1 MPLASGTKLGPY
13 EIQSQLGAGG
23 MGEVYRARD
32 IRLNRDVALK
42 ILPESFALDADR
54 LRRFEQ
60 ETQAVAALNHP
71 NILAIYDVGHHN
83 ATPFLVS
90 ELLEGE
96 TLRAVLDRG
105 SLPQRKVI
113 DYSVQIAK
121 GLSAAHDKGI
131 VHRDLK
137 PDNLFVCRDGRIK
150 ILDFGLAK
158 LAAKELP
165 PEPEGLTMT
174 SANTAAGLI
183 MGTASYM
190 APEQV
195 RGEPVDART
204 DIFAFG
210 AVLFEMVS
218 GRRAFR
224 RDTAAETMTAIL
236 KDDVAELTDLPTPI
250 TPGLDRIMRRCLEKS
265 SEQRFQS
272 SKDLAFALE
281 ALTQIS
287 GSSSTSGAQAALQ
300 AAGTAS
306 RRRFAGVAA
315 SLALVAAMLAL
326 AWWLGRGSSSPT
338 PPHYQPIT
346 FRAGSLGRARFTPDG
361 SIVYAASWEKGQN
374 QLYMARTDEP
384 GARELQLKDAELL
397 SISKRGEL
405 AVRINSIRI
414 GGFAQSGTL
423 ARFSLSGGTPREVLT
438 DVQDADWAADSENMA
453 VVRFAPETS
462 HWRLEYPVGKT
473 LFEGINWISNP
484 RISPD
489 GKWVAFLDHENPG
502 GDDEGA
508 VAVIGPD
515 GKEKK
520 LSVGWS
526 SVEGVVWVPSGD
538 EIWFAG
544 SDTGSSSNLRAVTL
558 NGKLRDLANVPGG
571 MWMEDL
577 RDGIAL
583 VTTHQARLNIRG
595 MPPGGKQENELGWLG
610 WSLLRD
616 ISSDGK
622 KVLFEEEAEGGGPN
636 YTVFLRDTDGSPP
649 IRIGEGEAEAISP
662 DDKWVITKPVKG
674 NILSL
679 VPVGAGSPRPLTHDS
694 ISYGTVRFLPDGK
707 QLLASGIETGHAR
720 RDYLID
726 LSNGNSQP
734 ITPEGVYGTILSPDG
749 RKIAVRGPD
758 QKWGVWPLDGSG
770 LRPIPGLDPK
780 YSVNG
785 WTSDGSSLYVFSG
798 RMSEKAALV
807 YRVNPTTGKMD
818 FWKEFGGGL
827 QAGVDDVGPPR
838 FSRDGTA
845 HAYVYEQVLSQ
856 AYVVKGLK

>member
-1 MPLASGTKLGPY
+1 
-13 EIQSQLGAGG
+13 

-32 IRLNRDVALK
+32 TRLKRDVAIK
-42 ILPESFALDADR
+42 ILPESFAPDADR

-71 NILAIYDVGHHN
+71 NILALYDVGHHN
-83 ATPFLVS
+83 AAPFLVS

-96 TLRAVLDRG
+96 TLRALLDRG
-105 SLPQRKVI
+105 HLPQRKVI

-137 PDNLFVCRDGRIK
+137 PDNLFVCRDGRVK

-158 LAAKELP
+158 LAVKETP
-165 PEPEGLTMT
+165 PEPESVTMT
-174 SANTAAGLI
+174 SANTAAGMV

-195 RGEPVDART
+195 RGASVDPRT

-224 RDTAAETMTAIL
+224 RDTAAEIMTAIL
-236 KDDVAELTDLPTPI
+236 KDDVAEVSDLPTPMS
-250 TPGLDRIMRRCLEKS
+250 PALDRIMRRCLEKS
-265 SEQRFQS
+265 PEHRFQS

-281 ALTQIS
+281 ALTQTS
-287 GSSSTSGAQAALQ
+287 GSGISGAQTALR
-300 AAGTAS
+300 ATSADF
-306 RRRFAGVAA
+306 RRKFAGVAA
-315 SLALVAAMLAL
+315 AVVLAAVMLGFG
-326 AWWLGRGSSSPT
+326 WWLGHGTGSASP
-338 PPHYQPIT
+338 PSYQPIT
-346 FRAGSLGRARFTPDG
+346 FRAGSLGHARFTPDG
-361 SIVYAASWEKGQN
+361 SIIYAASWERGQN

-405 AVRINSIRI
+405 AVRINTVRI
-414 GGFAQSGTL
+414 GGFAYSGTL

-438 DVQDADWAADSENMA
+438 EVQDADWAADGENMA

-473 LFEGINWISNP
+473 LFEGINWISQP

-502 GDDEGA
+502 GDDQGS
-508 VAVIGPD
+508 VALIGLD
-515 GKEKK
+515 GKVRK
-520 LSVGWS
+520 LSSGWS
-526 SVEGVVWVPSGD
+526 SIEGVLWAPSGG
-538 EIWFAG
+538 EVWFAA
-544 SDTGSSSNLRAVTL
+544 SDTGSSQNLRAVTL
-558 NGKLRDLANVPGG
+558 NGKLRTIANVPGG
-571 MWMEDL
+571 MWLEDL
-577 RDGIAL
+577 RDGVAL

-616 ISSDGK
+616 ISSDGR

-636 YTVFLRDTDGSPP
+636 YTSFLRDTDGSPP
-649 IRIGEGEAEAISP
+649 IRIGEGEAQAISP
-662 DDKWVITKPVKG
+662 DNKWVITKPVKR

-679 VPVGAGSPRPLTHDS
+679 VPFGAGAARPLTHDS
-694 ISYGTVRFLPDGK
+694 VSYGNVRFLPDGK
-707 QLLASGIETGHAR
+707 QLLANGIEPGHGR

-726 LSNGNSQP
+726 LSNGNSRP
-734 ITPEGVYGTILSPDG
+734 ITPEGFFGVVVSQDG

-770 LRPIPGLDPK
+770 FRPIPGLDPK
-780 YSVNG
+780 YGVNG
-785 WTSDGSSLYVFSG
+785 WTPDGSSLYVSSG
-798 RMSEKAALV
+798 QMSEKSAQI
-807 YRVNPTTGKMD
+807 YRVDPTTGKMD
-818 FWKEFGGGL
+818 FWKEFGGSL
-827 QAGVDDVGPPR
+827 QVGVNDVGPPR
-838 FSRDGTA
+838 FSGDGSA
-845 HAYVYEQVLSQ
+845 YAYVYEQVLSQ

>member
-1 MPLASGTKLGPY
+1 MPLAFGAKLGPY

-32 IRLNRDVALK
+32 TRLKRDVAIK
-42 ILPESFALDADR
+42 ILPESFAPDADR

-71 NILAIYDVGHHN
+71 NILALYDVGHHN
-83 ATPFLVS
+83 AAPFLVS

-96 TLRAVLDRG
+96 TLRALLDRG
-105 SLPQRKVI
+105 HLPQRKVI

-137 PDNLFVCRDGRIK
+137 PDNLFVCRDGRVK

-158 LAAKELP
+158 LAVKETP
-165 PEPEGLTMT
+165 PEPESVTMT
-174 SANTAAGLI
+174 SANTAAGMV

-195 RGEPVDART
+195 RGASVDPRT

-224 RDTAAETMTAIL
+224 RDTAAEIMTAIL
-236 KDDVAELTDLPTPI
+236 KDDVAEVSDLPTPMS
-250 TPGLDRIMRRCLEKS
+250 PALDRIMRRCLEKS
-265 SEQRFQS
+265 PEHRFQS

-281 ALTQIS
+281 ALTQTS
-287 GSSSTSGAQAALQ
+287 GSGISGAQTALR
-300 AAGTAS
+300 ATSADF
-306 RRRFAGVAA
+306 RRKFAGVAA
-315 SLALVAAMLAL
+315 AVVLAAVMLGFG
-326 AWWLGRGSSSPT
+326 WWLGHGTGSASP
-338 PPHYQPIT
+338 PSYQPIT
-346 FRAGSLGRARFTPDG
+346 FRAGSLGHARFTPDG
-361 SIVYAASWEKGQN
+361 SIIYAASWERGQN

-405 AVRINSIRI
+405 AVRINTVRI
-414 GGFAQSGTL
+414 GGFAYSGTL

-438 DVQDADWAADSENMA
+438 EVQDADWAADGENMA

-473 LFEGINWISNP
+473 LFEGINWISQP

-502 GDDEGA
+502 GDDQGS
-508 VAVIGPD
+508 VALIGLD
-515 GKEKK
+515 GKVRK
-520 LSVGWS
+520 LSSGWS
-526 SVEGVVWVPSGD
+526 SIEGVLWAPSGG
-538 EIWFAG
+538 EVWFAA
-544 SDTGSSSNLRAVTL
+544 SDTGSSQNLRAVTL
-558 NGKLRDLANVPGG
+558 NGKLRTIANVPGG
-571 MWMEDL
+571 MWLEDL
-577 RDGIAL
+577 RDGVAL

-616 ISSDGK
+616 ISSDGR

-636 YTVFLRDTDGSPP
+636 YTSFLRDTDGSPP
-649 IRIGEGEAEAISP
+649 IRIGEGEAQAISP
-662 DDKWVITKPVKG
+662 DNKWVITKPVKR

-679 VPVGAGSPRPLTHDS
+679 VPVGAGAARPLTHDS
-694 ISYGTVRFLPDGK
+694 VSYGNVRFLPDGK
-707 QLLASGIETGHAR
+707 QLLANGIEPGHGR

-726 LSNGNSQP
+726 LSNGNSRP
-734 ITPEGVYGTILSPDG
+734 ITPEGFFGVVVSQDG

-770 LRPIPGLDPK
+770 FRPIPGLDPK
-780 YSVNG
+780 YGVNG
-785 WTSDGSSLYVFSG
+785 WTPDGSSLYVSSG
-798 RMSEKAALV
+798 QMSEKSAQI
-807 YRVNPTTGKMD
+807 YRVDPTTGKMD
-818 FWKEFGGGL
+818 FWKEFGGSL
-827 QAGVDDVGPPR
+827 QVGVNDVGPPR
-838 FSRDGTA
+838 FSGDGSA
-845 HAYVYEQVLSQ
+845 YAYVYEQVLSQ

>member
-1 MPLASGTKLGPY
+1 MPLAFGAKLGPY

-32 IRLNRDVALK
+32 TRLKRDVAIK
-42 ILPESFALDADR
+42 ILPESFAPDADR

-71 NILAIYDVGHHN
+71 NILALYDVGHHN
-83 ATPFLVS
+83 AAPFLVS

-96 TLRAVLDRG
+96 TLRALLDRG
-105 SLPQRKVI
+105 HLPQRKVI

-137 PDNLFVCRDGRIK
+137 PDNLFVCRDGRVK

-158 LAAKELP
+158 LAVKETP
-165 PEPEGLTMT
+165 PEPESVTMT
-174 SANTAAGLI
+174 SANTAAGMV

-195 RGEPVDART
+195 RGASVDPRT

-224 RDTAAETMTAIL
+224 RDTAAEIMTAIL
-236 KDDVAELTDLPTPI
+236 KDDVAEVSDLPTPMS
-250 TPGLDRIMRRCLEKS
+250 PALDRIMRRCLEKS
-265 SEQRFQS
+265 PEHRFQS

-281 ALTQIS
+281 ALTQTS
-287 GSSSTSGAQAALQ
+287 GSGISGAQTALR
-300 AAGTAS
+300 ATSADF
-306 RRRFAGVAA
+306 RRKFAGVAA
-315 SLALVAAMLAL
+315 AVVLAAVMLGFG
-326 AWWLGRGSSSPT
+326 WWLGHGTGSASP
-338 PPHYQPIT
+338 PSYQPIT
-346 FRAGSLGRARFTPDG
+346 FRAGSLGHARFTPDG
-361 SIVYAASWEKGQN
+361 SIIYAASWERGQN

-405 AVRINSIRI
+405 AVRINTVRI
-414 GGFAQSGTL
+414 GGFAYSGTL

-438 DVQDADWAADSENMA
+438 EVQDADWAADGENMA

-473 LFEGINWISNP
+473 LFEGINWISQP

-502 GDDEGA
+502 GDDQGS
-508 VAVIGPD
+508 VALIGLD
-515 GKEKK
+515 GKVRK
-520 LSVGWS
+520 LSSGWS
-526 SVEGVVWVPSGD
+526 SIEGVLWAPSGG
-538 EIWFAG
+538 EVWFAA
-544 SDTGSSSNLRAVTL
+544 SDTGSSQNLRAVTL
-558 NGKLRDLANVPGG
+558 NGKLRTIANVPGG
-571 MWMEDL
+571 MWLEDL
-577 RDGIAL
+577 RDGVAL

-616 ISSDGK
+616 ISSDGR

-636 YTVFLRDTDGSPP
+636 YTSFLRDTDGSPP
-649 IRIGEGEAEAISP
+649 YASVKARPKPYRLTIS
-662 DDKWVITKPVKG
+662 G
-674 NILSL
+674 
-679 VPVGAGSPRPLTHDS
+679 
-694 ISYGTVRFLPDGK
+694 
-707 QLLASGIETGHAR
+707 
-720 RDYLID
+720 
-726 LSNGNSQP
+726 
-734 ITPEGVYGTILSPDG
+734 
-749 RKIAVRGPD
+749 
-758 QKWGVWPLDGSG
+758 
-770 LRPIPGLDPK
+770 
-780 YSVNG
+780 
-785 WTSDGSSLYVFSG
+785 
-798 RMSEKAALV
+798 
-807 YRVNPTTGKMD
+807 
-818 FWKEFGGGL
+818 
-827 QAGVDDVGPPR
+827 
-838 FSRDGTA
+838 
-845 HAYVYEQVLSQ
+845 
-856 AYVVKGLK
+856 